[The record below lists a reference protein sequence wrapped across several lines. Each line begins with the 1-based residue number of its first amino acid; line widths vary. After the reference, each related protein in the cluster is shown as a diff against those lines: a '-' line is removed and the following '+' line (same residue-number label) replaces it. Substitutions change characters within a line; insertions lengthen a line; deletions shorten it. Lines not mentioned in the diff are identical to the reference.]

1 MKILRLV
8 RGLGDLQEQLK
19 AAVLARQLLAFV
31 RGNGLCL
38 QARGT
43 LLFDFARQA
52 SDRFIIIPSR
62 HFRPVLGMR
71 TKLPPLFFK
80 HKAYQSR
87 PALSGPML
95 LKAMNNEPDHPED
108 REFAHQAASA
118 SLAMPIIAILL
129 SAVWRTNTLG
139 GSKAVLGLACMG
151 CIVLGMIFSIIALC
165 NVTGSDSGGLV
176 RRGLIGFLFNGIFVA
191 IFGFGFMSGFSH
203 SVKARQAHRDLLR
216 ATQTLRENSRKSFS
230 DENGLT
236 NMHTADVKRV
246 REELE
251 KAGSTFKG
259 QDALL
264 AKTWAAYLR
273 QVELASQKW
282 QTMYN
287 ELAAAKVLDFSE
299 LNGKQELRSRQDLVH
314 RYQASSDAMR
324 ELVVNS
330 SDFFRS
336 ELTRLGA
343 TAGNTEQAVERLEAQ
358 SAVQRRLLLQIRD
371 LDTRMVQ
378 DMLAV
383 LSLLET
389 HWGSWS
395 CPSGPVVFND
405 RSTLQQYN
413 TLLADLRTAGQEQV
427 AAQRKLV
434 GAQ

>member
-1 MKILRLV
+1 QILQSAGQRYARNRGDIQPKDMFLVLGLDEQRPGDPTRMRGDACQRCPDKRVKILRLV

-176 RRGLIGFLFNGIFVA
+176 RRGLIG
-191 IFGFGFMSGFSH
+191 
-203 SVKARQAHRDLLR
+203 
-216 ATQTLRENSRKSFS
+216 
-230 DENGLT
+230 
-236 NMHTADVKRV
+236 
-246 REELE
+246 
-251 KAGSTFKG
+251 
-259 QDALL
+259 
-264 AKTWAAYLR
+264 
-273 QVELASQKW
+273 
-282 QTMYN
+282 
-287 ELAAAKVLDFSE
+287 
-299 LNGKQELRSRQDLVH
+299 
-314 RYQASSDAMR
+314 
-324 ELVVNS
+324 
-330 SDFFRS
+330 
-336 ELTRLGA
+336 
-343 TAGNTEQAVERLEAQ
+343 
-358 SAVQRRLLLQIRD
+358 
-371 LDTRMVQ
+371 
-378 DMLAV
+378 
-383 LSLLET
+383 
-389 HWGSWS
+389 
-395 CPSGPVVFND
+395 
-405 RSTLQQYN
+405 
-413 TLLADLRTAGQEQV
+413 
-427 AAQRKLV
+427 
-434 GAQ
+434 